1 MHTIIPNAAVLFKNV
16 TTFAQ
21 ARSATEAILFERT
34 TFLVIATSAP
44 PDDGPGQPRT
54 T

>member
-1 MHTIIPNAAVLFKNV
+1 MHTIILNVAVLSKDL

-34 TFLVIATSAP
+34 TILVITTSAP
-44 PDDGPGQPRT
+44 PDDGP
-54 T
+54 